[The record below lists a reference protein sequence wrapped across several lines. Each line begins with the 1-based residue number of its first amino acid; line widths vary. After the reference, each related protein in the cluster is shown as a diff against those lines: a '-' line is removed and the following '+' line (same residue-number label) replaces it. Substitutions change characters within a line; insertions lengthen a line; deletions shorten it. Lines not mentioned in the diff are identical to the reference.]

1 MIKSI
6 IFALLAIIFLMILA
20 FLFIGRERTWE
31 LLAGK
36 PDREQYDFGAA
47 RRSPVPNDALAC
59 SAGLCESPDFVVE
72 PRAGDPAD
80 VLTELG
86 RKLKALDPNAR
97 RLDTDK
103 DKLKSRYVTYTRWM
117 RFPDVVHFEAVP
129 LADGMTGIM
138 AYSRSQ
144 LGNTDFGKIRSRLE
158 KLLKP

>member
-6 IFALLAIIFLMILA
+6 VLALLAIIALMILA
-20 FLFIGRERTWE
+20 FLFIGRERTWV

-36 PDREQYDFGAA
+36 PNGEQYDFGAA
-47 RRSPVPNDALAC
+47 RRSASPNDALAC
-59 SAGLCESPDFVVE
+59 SPGLCENPDLIVE

-80 VLTELG
+80 LLTELG
-86 RKLKALDPNAR
+86 RKLVSLDPHAR

-103 DKLKSRYVTYTRWM
+103 DKLKARYVTYTRWM

-144 LGNTDFGKIRSRLE
+144 LGNNDFGKNRSRLE